1 MTTSRTSMF
10 TGYLHTGVFTYD
22 GLIRDPK
29 QAREFEELFA
39 RQLAA
44 YDDESDALKLP
55 KLSTLGNIF
64 SFAAPV
70 VGGIIDHF
78 KNKYVNQPCIRIP

>member
-1 MTTSRTSMF
+1 MT
-10 TGYLHTGVFTYD
+10 
-22 GLIRDPK
+22 RDPK

-78 KNKYVNQPCIRIP
+78 KNKYVFFYPLPEEDLMVPSQRQLEPAS